1 MRQVIL
7 DTETTGLEYRL
18 GDRIIEVGCVELV
31 GRKLTRRRFH
41 KYINPEREIDAGAQ
55 AVHGLTNEFLA
66 DKPVFAEIVDE
77 LVEFIQDAELI
88 IHNASF
94 DVGFLNNEFA
104 LLKRDSLDNVCAGV
118 IDTLRMAR
126 EVRPGKRNSLD
137 ALCNEYGVDN
147 SGRQLH
153 GALLDA
159 ELLAEVYLAL
169 TRGQESLMMD
179 LEAPAAILQ
188 FDPNS
193 LERGDLRILRASDA
207 ELLEH
212 QRVLEELKKESKGEC
227 LWLKEPASINPP

>member
-41 KYINPEREIDAGAQ
+41 KYVNPEREIDAGAQ

-88 IHNASF
+88 IHNAAF

-104 LLKRDSLDNVCAGV
+104 LLKRDSLDSVCAGV

-137 ALCNEYGVDN
+137 ALCKEYGVDN

-179 LEAPAAILQ
+179 LETPATTLQ
-188 FDPNS
+188 FAPTI
-193 LERGDLRILRASDA
+193 LERGNLRIIQASEA

-212 QRVLEELKKESKGEC
+212 QRVLEELTKESKGEC
-227 LWLKEPASINPP
+227 LWLKEPASVA

>member
-66 DKPVFAEIVDE
+66 DKPVFAEIVEE

-88 IHNASF
+88 IHNAAF

-104 LLKRDSLDNVCAGV
+104 LLKRAPLDSVCAGV

-126 EVRPGKRNSLD
+126 EIRPGKRNSLD

-179 LEAPAAILQ
+179 LETPATTLQ
-188 FDPNS
+188 FDPTK
-193 LERGDLRILRASDA
+193 LERGDLRILRASDE

-212 QRVLEELKKESKGEC
+212 QRVLEELAKESKGEC
-227 LWLKEPASINPP
+227 LWLKEAASTN

>member
-18 GDRIIEVGCVELV
+18 GDRVIEVGCVELAD
-31 GRKLTRRRFH
+31 RKLTGRRFH

-77 LVEFIQDAELI
+77 FLEFIQGAELI
-88 IHNASF
+88 IHNAAF
-94 DVGFLNNEFA
+94 DVGFLNHEFG
-104 LLKRDSLDNVCAGV
+104 LLQRGSLDGVCGGV

-126 EVRPGKRNSLD
+126 ELRPGKRNSLD
-137 ALCNEYGVDN
+137 ALCNEYGIDN

-159 ELLAEVYLAL
+159 ELLAEVYLSM

-179 LEAPAAILQ
+179 LEAPMAGLQAAGGLA
-188 FDPNS
+188 
-193 LERGDLRILRASDA
+193 ERGPLRVLRASA
-207 ELLEH
+207 EELQAHE
-212 QRVLEELKKESKGEC
+212 QVLEELDKECRGAC
-227 LWLKEPASINPP
+227 LWRMPEAVSE